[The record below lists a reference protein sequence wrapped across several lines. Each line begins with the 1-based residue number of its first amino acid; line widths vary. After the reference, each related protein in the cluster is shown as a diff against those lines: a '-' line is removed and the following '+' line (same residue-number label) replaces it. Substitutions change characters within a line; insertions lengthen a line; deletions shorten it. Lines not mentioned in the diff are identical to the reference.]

1 MDGRSNHLYEFD
13 YYQWVQQQ
21 KKLLE
26 NRQFDRLDLDNLIEE
41 VEGMGK
47 SEPRSLES
55 HLVVLLQHLLKYQ
68 YQTYIL
74 NPQMPE
80 PKVFRSWFGSIRNA
94 RDDAG
99 KVLLANPSLRP
110 RLDGLFV
117 SAYKEGK
124 KRAIREM
131 NDYLPKQKWLTE
143 DSYPECCPWSFE
155 EIMTED
161 WLP

>member
-1 MDGRSNHLYEFD
+1 MVNASGNQYDTD
-13 YYQWVQQQ
+13 YFGWVQQQ

-26 NRQFDRLDLDNLIEE
+26 NRQFDELDLDNLIEE

-74 NPQMPE
+74 NPHMPE
-80 PKVFRSWFGSIRNA
+80 PKVFRSWFGRIRNA

-99 KVLLANPSLRP
+99 KVLLANPSLKS
-110 RLDGLFV
+110 RLDELYV
-117 SAYKEGK
+117 SAYREGK

-131 NDYLPKQKWLTE
+131 NDYLPKQNWLTD
-143 DSYPECCPWSFE
+143 DSYPESCPWSFE
-155 EIMTED
+155 EIMTEE